1 MALFFNRN
9 RSQVTE
15 DRKIQDLDIDKL
27 RPNEFQPRHAFSDDS
42 IAELAQTIEKD
53 GLLQPITV
61 RKKDDYYEII
71 AGERRFRA
79 AQKLGWT
86 KISAI
91 VREMDDQQTAS
102 LALIENLQRENLN
115 PIDEAQAY
123 KRLMK
128 LNDLTQ
134 VQLAKEVGKSQSYVA
149 NKIRL
154 LKLSKPVQDELV
166 KGTITQRHGRA
177 LLGLD
182 GNQQQKALH
191 AILTKKLTVK
201 QTEYMAGHF
210 NQYFADKR
218 RKKRVFTNVDS
229 GMQVQVNTI
238 KQAVQL
244 ARDSGLTVHVHEDND
259 PKAYTIT
266 IKLMH

>member
-86 KISAI
+86 KIPAI

-166 KGTITQRHGRA
+166 KGTITQRHGRCTP
-177 LLGLD
+177 L
-182 GNQQQKALH
+182 
-191 AILTKKLTVK
+191 
-201 QTEYMAGHF
+201 
-210 NQYFADKR
+210 
-218 RKKRVFTNVDS
+218 
-229 GMQVQVNTI
+229 
-238 KQAVQL
+238 
-244 ARDSGLTVHVHEDND
+244 
-259 PKAYTIT
+259 
-266 IKLMH
+266 

>member
-1 MALFFNRN
+1 MALFFNRH
-9 RSQVTE
+9 RDDVPE
-15 DRKIQDLDIDKL
+15 DRKIQDIEIAQIE
-27 RPNEFQPRHAFSDDS
+27 PNEFQPRHEFSDDS

-61 RKKDDYYEII
+61 RKKDDHFEII

-79 AQKLGWT
+79 TKKLGWT
-86 KISAI
+86 KIPAI
-91 VREMDDQQTAS
+91 VRAMDDQQTAS

-154 LKLSKPVQDELV
+154 LKLSKPVQDELI
-166 KGTITQRHGRA
+166 KGTISQRHGRA
-177 LLGLD
+177 LLSLD
-182 GNQQQKALH
+182 VKQQQKALQ

-218 RKKRVFTNVDS
+218 RKKRVFTDVDS
-229 GMQVQVNTI
+229 GMKVQVNTI

-244 ARDSGLTVHVHEDND
+244 ARDSGLTVHVHEEND
-259 PKAYTIT
+259 PNAYTIT